1 MDPKVVEQFICLSL
15 NPDSGRYTVLGNY
28 LTYGITGAMLMDLA
42 LNEKIKIKDRY
53 ILEGDDRSRPGISSY
68 DRMLE
73 KIIDSNRSRTI
84 KKWVQKSGRRSSW
97 YRKEV
102 QKYLVEKGIL
112 RQESKRF
119 IGIPYKL
126 HYPAK
131 PGYRK
136 TLIKRYK
143 EIILYGKEP
152 EEHEIMVLGLIYA
165 CKMHKVLSGIGP
177 ERRKIRKKLVE
188 LIKDNAFAKDISK
201 TIIEMQAAITASIAA
216 TAAVSAATS
225 SASG

>member
-131 PGYRK
+131 FLLSAFHHSSSILQ
-136 TLIKRYK
+136 TSIFH
-143 EIILYGKEP
+143 IIVSNFFS
-152 EEHEIMVLGLIYA
+152 VLNPD
-165 CKMHKVLSGIGP
+165 C
-177 ERRKIRKKLVE
+177 KIR
-188 LIKDNAFAKDISK
+188 
-201 TIIEMQAAITASIAA
+201 TAQF
-216 TAAVSAATS
+216 T
-225 SASG
+225 